1 MTDLDDQNEA
11 LLASKGRGHHRSD
24 GNGYIPKS
32 IQEALIIAALFGL
45 VGAWWT
51 FGKSIAVLQSVT
63 ESQQR
68 QLDKLDRRQD
78 TLEGRI
84 VRGHIAGGPDAPD
97 QQ

>member
-1 MTDLDDQNEA
+1 MSDTGDQERNN
-11 LLASKGRGHHRSD
+11 SHGHGDRYERNR
-24 GNGYIPKS
+24 NGYIPKS

-51 FGKSIAVLQSVT
+51 FGKAIAVLQT
-63 ESQQR
+63 MQESQQR
-68 QLDKLDRRQD
+68 QIDKIDRRQD

-84 VRGHIAGGPDAPD
+84 ARGGPDAID